1 MLTIPSNIFKMRHSK
16 RQENRLYIAYY
27 YRTPTPSNPV
37 RYHTAL
43 VVIPTVGPDSKSDS
57 EAASECDSSAPPSP
71 SSSSPASP
79 FGSLRSHNHAST
91 HSPSHRNASPTKAK
105 EATKFHVVNV
115 PVNEGGHGRVV
126 WSYRVESEYTYK
138 PGTGLRAR
146 LACLMFV
153 GSVPASSK
161 VEKILAKVRTNKYAD
176 EFPDY
181 VCTTWIDEA
190 LLMLVDDKI
199 IDSLPCPPAEFWEIG
214 AHYADQW
221 KEGHGS
227 QVECDMAIPCC
238 DRHGNEFPTPLGVSR
253 Q

>member
-1 MLTIPSNIFKMRHSK
+1 MRHSK

-43 VVIPTVGPDSKSDS
+43 VVIPTVGHDSKSDS
-57 EAASECDSSAPPSP
+57 EAASEYDSSAPPSP
-71 SSSSPASP
+71 SSPSAPSVSNNTLARSSPRAK
-79 FGSLRSHNHAST
+79 AST
-91 HSPSHRNASPTKAK
+91 HNPTSGTASTKARV

-115 PVNEGGHGRVV
+115 PVNEAGHGRVV
-126 WSYRVESEYTYK
+126 WSYRVESDYPSK
-138 PGTGLRAR
+138 SGTGLRAR

-181 VCTTWIDEA
+181 VCTTWLDEA
-190 LLMLVDDKI
+190 LL
-199 IDSLPCPPAEFWEIG
+199 
-214 AHYADQW
+214 
-221 KEGHGS
+221 
-227 QVECDMAIPCC
+227 
-238 DRHGNEFPTPLGVSR
+238 VSWPR
-253 Q
+253 SFIESAC